1 MRFESIDIA
10 RYGCLADLSTGDTPL
25 PPIVVVLGPNE
36 SGKSTF
42 FDFVSTMLYGFRP
55 ATRSGHPYTPWSGG
69 DAEGEARIRLAGGDV
84 LGVHRRLMSAGWA
97 RLHTGDHVEDIGN
110 RPLSAANHV
119 TRVVYRQVYALT
131 LAELASLEGESWDLV
146 QDRLVGAMAAPDL
159 RPARVVTAE
168 FEDEAKR
175 LWRPDRRGRP
185 RTRVL
190 LAELAA
196 LNDLRSEA
204 LDRDRVLRE
213 KVAEKAF
220 AEERLGALRDDR
232 ARERERRGAI
242 EHRLNRLLPVR
253 RTLLRIRELRAEA
266 GAGYELDGLP
276 GDPRGQLGTLRK
288 RHEQAEARIEELE
301 HEAAGCRDAIKRYG
315 RAQRD
320 MVEAESEIRS
330 AANRLAG
337 LDDLEEAV
345 AGAESAVEGADASCR
360 KRGKGLFSV
369 PWGDIG
375 LDDLVAVPASE
386 LREAVQE
393 FQAVREQRRIAQEG
407 QRDDRSTQLS
417 EAMHPGRGRV
427 AVGVT
432 LLAAALVLAVVTLP
446 AVRFTIPLDQTL
458 SLWIG
463 SFAAIAGFLLLITWS
478 DANRRARLYEKA
490 AKEAKKRNSLQIA
503 RLRDKEEDARS
514 AVAEVVGT
522 LPVQDALLE
531 APSLDLPAGLERMT
545 ELLTDRTARHRE
557 LELRREKLEAALD
570 EVRSVGDVAPI
581 PLQGNPGEKAEAL
594 IRSLQGALRARG
606 LAAIAERDLA
616 RVESDLNRIG
626 GERDDVGGRLGV
638 LEERLRELG
647 DGDIGHGTE
656 EAARRTDA
664 RRRADQLRSEL
675 EREHPDLDELVAGI
689 RDADAG
695 GEQWES
701 LDETLETALA
711 ERDELIQHV
720 EELQSTIGRL
730 ESEIGHLHE
739 GETPDQVDG
748 HIAAVKERIREA
760 KENRDRAFV
769 LARLVREADRRFR
782 EEHQPD
788 LLLRAGGYLRHIT
801 AGRYDRIELG
811 EGDDRFFYLRGPA
824 APQPRKLGEPLS
836 QGTKEQVYLALRL
849 AIIDHLDADDERL
862 PLCMDEALV
871 NWDAWRRDRA
881 FGLLERVAERRQVFL
896 FTCHPAMAA
905 EMEDRGGRIIVL
917 GAERR

>member
-220 AEERLGALRDDR
+220 AEERLSALRDDR

-266 GAGYELDGLP
+266 GAAYELDGLP
-276 GDPRGQLGTLRK
+276 GDPRGQLRTLRQ
-288 RHEQAEARIEELE
+288 RHAQARARIEELE
-301 HEAAGCRDAIKRYG
+301 HEAAGCRDAIERFG

-345 AGAESAVEGADASCR
+345 TGAESVAEDADASCR
-360 KRGKGLFSV
+360 ERGEGLFSV
-369 PWGDIG
+369 PGSDVA
-375 LDDLVAVPASE
+375 LDDLAAVPAGE

-393 FQAVREQRRIAQEG
+393 YQAVREQRRIAQEWE
-407 QRDDRSTQLS
+407 RDDRSTQLS

-432 LLAAALVLAVVTLP
+432 LVAAALLLAVVTLP

-557 LELRREKLEAALD
+557 LELRRGKLEAALD

-616 RVESDLNRIG
+616 RVESDLDRIG

-664 RRRADQLRSEL
+664 RRRADQLMSEL
-675 EREHPDLDELVAGI
+675 EREHPDLDELAAGI

-701 LDETLETALA
+701 LDETLETASA
-711 ERDELIQHV
+711 ERDELIQQA
-720 EELQSTIGRL
+720 EELQGTIGRL

-801 AGRYDRIELG
+801 AGGYDRIELG
-811 EGDDRFFYLRGPA
+811 EGDDRFFCLRGPA

>member
-1 MRFESIDIA
+1 MRFESIDIT
-10 RYGCLADLSTGDTPL
+10 RYGCLADLSTGDVPL
-25 PPIVVVLGPNE
+25 PSIVVVLGPNE

-55 ATRSGHPYTPWSGG
+55 ATRSQHPYTPWSGG
-69 DAEGEARIRLAGGDV
+69 DAEGQARIRLAGDDV
-84 LGVHRRLMSAGWA
+84 LGVHRRLMSTGWA
-97 RLHTGDHVEDIGN
+97 RLRTNGHVEDIGN
-110 RPLSAANHV
+110 RHLSAANHV

-131 LAELASLEGESWDLV
+131 LAELAGLEGESWDLV

-159 RPARVVTAE
+159 RPARLVAAE
-168 FEDEAKR
+168 FEDEAKK

-185 RTRVL
+185 RAHVL

-196 LNDLRSEA
+196 LNELRNEA
-204 LDRDRVLRE
+204 LNRDRMLRE

-220 AEERLGALRDDR
+220 AEERLGGLREDR
-232 ARERERRGAI
+232 AREQERRGAI

-253 RTLLRIRELRAEA
+253 RTLARIRELRAQA
-266 GAGYELDGLP
+266 GAAYELDGLP
-276 GDPRGQLGTLRK
+276 GDPKGQLRTLRQ
-288 RHEQAEARIEELE
+288 RHEQAGARIEELE
-301 HEAAGCRDAIKRYG
+301 HEAAGCRDAIERFG

-320 MVEAESEIRS
+320 RVEAEPEIRS
-330 AANRLAG
+330 AANRLEG
-337 LDDLEEAV
+337 LDEVEEAV
-345 AGAESAVEGADASCR
+345 SEAESAAEDADISCR
-360 KRGKGLFSV
+360 KRGEGLFSV
-369 PWGDIG
+369 PSSDIE
-375 LDDLVAVPASE
+375 LDDLAAVPAGE
-386 LREAVQE
+386 LRKAVQE
-393 FQAVREQRRIAQEG
+393 YQAVRDQRRIAQEWERG
-407 QRDDRSTQLS
+407 DRSAKLS
-417 EAMHPGRGRV
+417 ETMRPGRGRMALGMILLV
-427 AVGVT
+427 AGL
-432 LLAAALVLAVVTLP
+432 LLAMVTLP
-446 AVRFTIPLDQTL
+446 AVGLTLPLDDAL
-458 SLWIG
+458 ALRIG
-463 SFAAIAGFLLLITWS
+463 VIAAIAGFVLLIMWS
-478 DANRRARLYEKA
+478 DANRRAGVYEKA
-490 AKEAKKRNSLQIA
+490 TKEAKKRTSFQIA
-503 RLRDKEEDARS
+503 RLRDREKDARL

-522 LPVQDALLE
+522 LPVQDTLLE

-545 ELLTDRTARHRE
+545 ELLTDRGARHRE
-557 LELRREKLEAALD
+557 LEVRRGKLAAALD

-581 PLQGNPGEKAEAL
+581 PLQGNSGEKAKAL
-594 IRSLQGALRARG
+594 TRSLQGALRARG

-616 RVESDLNRIG
+616 RVESDLDRIG
-626 GERDDVGGRLGV
+626 GERDDVGRRLGV
-638 LEERLRELG
+638 LEEQLRELG
-647 DGDIGHGTE
+647 DGDIDHGAE

-689 RDADAG
+689 RDAEAR

-701 LDETLETALA
+701 LAETLETASV
-711 ERDELIQHV
+711 ERDEMIQQV
-720 EELQSTIGRL
+720 EDLQGTIGRL
-730 ESEIGHLHE
+730 ESEIGHLRE
-739 GETPDQVDG
+739 GETPDRVDG
-748 HIAAVKERIREA
+748 HIASVKERIREA

-824 APQPRKLGEPLS
+824 APLPRKLGEPLS

-917 GAERR
+917 GTP

>member
-288 RHEQAEARIEELE
+288 RHEQAEARTEELE

>member
-84 LGVHRRLMSAGWA
+84 LGVHRRLMSTGWA

-110 RPLSAANHV
+110 RPLSAASHV

-159 RPARVVTAE
+159 RPARVVAAE
-168 FEDEAKR
+168 FEDEARR
-175 LWRPDRRGRP
+175 LWRADRRGRP
-185 RTRVL
+185 QTRVL
-190 LAELAA
+190 LAELAT
-196 LNDLRSEA
+196 LNELRSEA

-220 AEERLGALRDDR
+220 AEERLSALREER
-232 ARERERRGAI
+232 ARERARRGAI

-276 GDPRGQLGTLRK
+276 GDPRGQLRTLRQ
-288 RHEQAEARIEELE
+288 RHAQAGSRIEELE
-301 HEAAGCRDAIKRYG
+301 HEAAGCRDAIERYG

-345 AGAESAVEGADASCR
+345 TGAESAAEDADASCR
-360 KRGKGLFSV
+360 ERGEDLFSV
-369 PWGDIG
+369 PGSDVA
-375 LDDLVAVPASE
+375 LDDLAAVPAGE

-393 FQAVREQRRIAQEG
+393 YQAVREQRRIAREWE
-407 QRDDRSTQLS
+407 RDDRSAKLS
-417 EAMHPGRGRV
+417 ETMRPGRGRMALGTILLV
-427 AVGVT
+427 AGL
-432 LLAAALVLAVVTLP
+432 LLAMVTLP
-446 AVRFTIPLDQTL
+446 AVGLTLPLDDAL
-458 SLWIG
+458 ALRIG
-463 SFAAIAGFLLLITWS
+463 AIAAVTGFILLIMWS
-478 DANRRARLYEKA
+478 EANRRAGVYAKA
-490 AKEAKKRNSLQIA
+490 AKEAKKRNSFQIA
-503 RLRDKEEDARS
+503 RLRDQEEDARS

-522 LPVQDALLE
+522 LPVQDTLLE
-531 APSLDLPAGLERMT
+531 APGLDLPAGLERMT
-545 ELLTDRTARHRE
+545 ELLTDRGARRRE
-557 LELRREKLEAALD
+557 LEVRRAKLAAALN

-581 PLQGNPGEKAEAL
+581 PLHGNSGEKAEAL

-626 GERDDVGGRLGV
+626 GERDDVGERLVV

-647 DGDIGHGTE
+647 DGDIEHGTE

-675 EREHPDLDELVAGI
+675 EREHPDLDELAAGI

-711 ERDELIQHV
+711 ERDELIQRA
-720 EELQSTIGRL
+720 EELQGTIGRL
-730 ESEIGHLHE
+730 ESEIGHLQE
-739 GETPDQVDG
+739 GETPDQVGG

-917 GAERR
+917 GAERP

>member
-1 MRFESIDIA
+1 MRFESIDIT
-10 RYGCLADLSTGDTPL
+10 RYGCLADLSTGDAPL

-55 ATRSGHPYTPWSGG
+55 ATRSQHPYTPWSGG
-69 DAEGEARIRLAGGDV
+69 DAEGQARIRLAGGDV
-84 LGVHRRLMSAGWA
+84 LGVHRRLMSTGWA
-97 RLHTGDHVEDIGN
+97 RLHGNDQVEDIGN
-110 RPLSAANHV
+110 RPLSAASHV

-131 LAELASLEGESWDLV
+131 LAELAGLEGESWDLV

-159 RPARVVTAE
+159 RPARLVAAE

-190 LAELAA
+190 LADLTA
-196 LNDLRSEA
+196 LNEVRSEA
-204 LDRDRVLRE
+204 LNRDRMLRE
-213 KVAEKAF
+213 KVAEKAD
-220 AEERLGALRDDR
+220 AEERLGTLREDR
-232 ARERERRGAI
+232 AREQQRRGAI

-253 RTLLRIRELRAEA
+253 RKLARIRELRAEA
-266 GAGYELDGLP
+266 GPGYELDGLP
-276 GDPRGQLGTLRK
+276 GDPKGQLRALRR
-288 RHEQAEARIEELE
+288 RHEQSVARIEELE
-301 HEAAGCRDAIKRYG
+301 HEAAGCRDAIERFG

-320 MVEAESEIRS
+320 MVEAESAIRS
-330 AANRLAG
+330 AANRLEG
-337 LDDLEEAV
+337 LDELEGAV
-345 AGAESAVEGADASCR
+345 TGAESAVEAADNSCR
-360 KRGKGLFSV
+360 KRGEDLFSV
-369 PWGDIG
+369 PWSDVE
-375 LDDLVAVPASE
+375 LDDLAAVPADG

-393 FQAVREQRRIAQEG
+393 HRAVREQRRIAQERE
-407 QRDDRSTQLS
+407 RDDRSPKLS
-417 EAMHPGRGRV
+417 ATMRPGRGRM
-427 AVGVT
+427 ALGMILLFT
-432 LLAAALVLAVVTLP
+432 GLLAAVVTLP
-446 AVRFTIPLDQTL
+446 AVGLTL
-458 SLWIG
+458 PVDDTMALRIG
-463 SFAAIAGFLLLITWS
+463 AIVAIAGFVLLIMWS
-478 DANRRARLYEKA
+478 DANRRATAYERA
-490 AKEAKKRNSLQIA
+490 AREAKKRASFQIA
-503 RLRDKEEDARS
+503 RLKDQEQVTRR

-522 LPVQDALLE
+522 LPVRDTLLE
-531 APSLDLPAGLERMT
+531 APSLDLPAGLKRMT
-545 ELLTDRTARHRE
+545 ELMTDRSARHRE
-557 LELRREKLEAALD
+557 LKVRREKLAAALD

-581 PLQGNPGEKAEAL
+581 PLQGDSGEKAKGL

-616 RVESDLNRIG
+616 RVESDLDRIG
-626 GERDDVGGRLGV
+626 TERDDVGKRLGV
-638 LEERLRELG
+638 LEERLREVG
-647 DGDIGHGTE
+647 DGDIDHGTE

-664 RRRADQLRSEL
+664 RSRADQLNSEL
-675 EREHPDLDELVAGI
+675 EREHPDLDEIVAGI

-701 LDETLETALA
+701 LAERLETAAA
-711 ERDELIQHV
+711 ERDEMIQQV
-720 EELQSTIGRL
+720 EDLQGMIGRL
-730 ESEIGHLHE
+730 ESEIGHLRE

-748 HIAAVKERIREA
+748 HIASVKERITEA
-760 KENRDRAFV
+760 KENHDRAFV

-811 EGDDRFFYLRGPA
+811 EGDDRFFHLRGPA

-881 FGLLERVAERRQVFL
+881 FGLLESVAERRQVFL

-917 GAERR
+917 GG

>member
-1 MRFESIDIA
+1 MRFESVDIA

-55 ATRSGHPYTPWSGG
+55 ATRFGHPYTPWSGG
-69 DAEGEARIRLAGGDV
+69 DAEGQARIRLEGGDV
-84 LGVHRRLMSAGWA
+84 LGVHRRLMSTGWA
-97 RLHTGDHVEDIGN
+97 RLRTGDHVEDIGN

-119 TRVVYRQVYALT
+119 TRVVYRHVYALT

-159 RPARVVTAE
+159 RPARVVAAE

-190 LAELAA
+190 LAELAT
-196 LNDLRSEA
+196 LNKLRSEA

-220 AEERLGALRDDR
+220 AEERLSALRDDR

-330 AANRLAG
+330 AANRLAS

-375 LDDLVAVPASE
+375 LDDLAAVPASE

-514 AVAEVVGT
+514 AVADVVGT

-581 PLQGNPGEKAEAL
+581 PLQGNAGEKAEAL

-616 RVESDLNRIG
+616 RVESDLDRIG
-626 GERDDVGGRLGV
+626 VERDDVGKRLGV

-664 RRRADQLRSEL
+664 RHRADQLRSEL
-675 EREHPDLDELVAGI
+675 EREHPDLDELDAGI

-701 LDETLETALA
+701 LDETLDTAFA
-711 ERDELIQHV
+711 ARDELIQQV
-720 EELQSTIGRL
+720 EELQGTIGRL
-730 ESEIGHLHE
+730 ESEIGHLQE

-917 GAERR
+917 GTGRR

>member
-1 MRFESIDIA
+1 MRFESVDIA

-276 GDPRGQLGTLRK
+276 GDSRGQLRTLRQ
-288 RHEQAEARIEELE
+288 RHAQAEARIEELE

-345 AGAESAVEGADASCR
+345 AAAESAVEGADASCR

-407 QRDDRSTQLS
+407 ERDDRSTQLS

-478 DANRRARLYEKA
+478 DANRGARLYEKA

>member
-446 AVRFTIPLDQTL
+446 AVGFTIPLDQTL

-478 DANRRARLYEKA
+478 DANRGARLYEKA

>member
-1 MRFESIDIA
+1 MRFESVDIA

-276 GDPRGQLGTLRK
+276 GDPRGQLRTLRQ
-288 RHEQAEARIEELE
+288 RHAQAEARIEELE

-490 AKEAKKRNSLQIA
+490 VKEAKKRNSLQIA

-581 PLQGNPGEKAEAL
+581 PLQGNPGEKAEGL

>member
-1 MRFESIDIA
+1 MRFESVDIA

-276 GDPRGQLGTLRK
+276 GDPRGQLRTLRQ
-288 RHEQAEARIEELE
+288 RHAQAEARIEELE

-345 AGAESAVEGADASCR
+345 PGPRAPSRARTPRAGNGVRASSRSLGATSGSTISWRSRPASC
-360 KRGKGLFSV
+360 GK
-369 PWGDIG
+369 PC
-375 LDDLVAVPASE
+375 
-386 LREAVQE
+386 
-393 FQAVREQRRIAQEG
+393 
-407 QRDDRSTQLS
+407 
-417 EAMHPGRGRV
+417 
-427 AVGVT
+427 
-432 LLAAALVLAVVTLP
+432 
-446 AVRFTIPLDQTL
+446 
-458 SLWIG
+458 
-463 SFAAIAGFLLLITWS
+463 
-478 DANRRARLYEKA
+478 
-490 AKEAKKRNSLQIA
+490 RNSRPFGNSA
-503 RLRDKEEDARS
+503 ASRRRGSGTTGRRS
-514 AVAEVVGT
+514 SRRRCIPVAAGW
-522 LPVQDALLE
+522 LLE
-531 APSLDLPAGLERMT
+531 
-545 ELLTDRTARHRE
+545 
-557 LELRREKLEAALD
+557 
-570 EVRSVGDVAPI
+570 
-581 PLQGNPGEKAEAL
+581 
-594 IRSLQGALRARG
+594 
-606 LAAIAERDLA
+606 
-616 RVESDLNRIG
+616 
-626 GERDDVGGRLGV
+626 
-638 LEERLRELG
+638 
-647 DGDIGHGTE
+647 
-656 EAARRTDA
+656 
-664 RRRADQLRSEL
+664 
-675 EREHPDLDELVAGI
+675 
-689 RDADAG
+689 
-695 GEQWES
+695 
-701 LDETLETALA
+701 
-711 ERDELIQHV
+711 
-720 EELQSTIGRL
+720 
-730 ESEIGHLHE
+730 
-739 GETPDQVDG
+739 
-748 HIAAVKERIREA
+748 
-760 KENRDRAFV
+760 
-769 LARLVREADRRFR
+769 
-782 EEHQPD
+782 
-788 LLLRAGGYLRHIT
+788 
-801 AGRYDRIELG
+801 
-811 EGDDRFFYLRGPA
+811 
-824 APQPRKLGEPLS
+824 
-836 QGTKEQVYLALRL
+836 
-849 AIIDHLDADDERL
+849 
-862 PLCMDEALV
+862 
-871 NWDAWRRDRA
+871 
-881 FGLLERVAERRQVFL
+881 
-896 FTCHPAMAA
+896 
-905 EMEDRGGRIIVL
+905 
-917 GAERR
+917 

>member
-42 FDFVSTMLYGFRP
+42 FDFMSSMLYGFRP

-97 RLHTGDHVEDIGN
+97 RLRTGDHVEDIGN
-110 RPLSAANHV
+110 RPLSAASHV

-276 GDPRGQLGTLRK
+276 GDPRGQLRTLRQ
-288 RHEQAEARIEELE
+288 RHAQAEARIEELE

-446 AVRFTIPLDQTL
+446 AVGFTIPLDQTL

-478 DANRRARLYEKA
+478 DANRGARLYEKA

>member
-1 MRFESIDIA
+1 M
-10 RYGCLADLSTGDTPL
+10 
-25 PPIVVVLGPNE
+25 
-36 SGKSTF
+36 
-42 FDFVSTMLYGFRP
+42 
-55 ATRSGHPYTPWSGG
+55 
-69 DAEGEARIRLAGGDV
+69 
-84 LGVHRRLMSAGWA
+84 
-97 RLHTGDHVEDIGN
+97 
-110 RPLSAANHV
+110 
-119 TRVVYRQVYALT
+119 
-131 LAELASLEGESWDLV
+131 
-146 QDRLVGAMAAPDL
+146 
-159 RPARVVTAE
+159 
-168 FEDEAKR
+168 
-175 LWRPDRRGRP
+175 
-185 RTRVL
+185 L

-375 LDDLVAVPASE
+375 LDDLVAVQASE

-458 SLWIG
+458 SLWIR

-570 EVRSVGDVAPI
+570 KVRSVGDVAPI
-581 PLQGNPGEKAEAL
+581 PLQGNPGEKAEGL
-594 IRSLQGALRARG
+594 IRSLRGALRARG

>member
-1 MRFESIDIA
+1 M
-10 RYGCLADLSTGDTPL
+10 
-25 PPIVVVLGPNE
+25 
-36 SGKSTF
+36 
-42 FDFVSTMLYGFRP
+42 
-55 ATRSGHPYTPWSGG
+55 
-69 DAEGEARIRLAGGDV
+69 
-84 LGVHRRLMSAGWA
+84 
-97 RLHTGDHVEDIGN
+97 
-110 RPLSAANHV
+110 
-119 TRVVYRQVYALT
+119 
-131 LAELASLEGESWDLV
+131 
-146 QDRLVGAMAAPDL
+146 
-159 RPARVVTAE
+159 
-168 FEDEAKR
+168 
-175 LWRPDRRGRP
+175 
-185 RTRVL
+185 
-190 LAELAA
+190 
-196 LNDLRSEA
+196 
-204 LDRDRVLRE
+204 
-213 KVAEKAF
+213 
-220 AEERLGALRDDR
+220 
-232 ARERERRGAI
+232 
-242 EHRLNRLLPVR
+242 
-253 RTLLRIRELRAEA
+253 
-266 GAGYELDGLP
+266 
-276 GDPRGQLGTLRK
+276 
-288 RHEQAEARIEELE
+288 
-301 HEAAGCRDAIKRYG
+301 
-315 RAQRD
+315 
-320 MVEAESEIRS
+320 
-330 AANRLAG
+330 
-337 LDDLEEAV
+337 
-345 AGAESAVEGADASCR
+345 
-360 KRGKGLFSV
+360 
-369 PWGDIG
+369 
-375 LDDLVAVPASE
+375 
-386 LREAVQE
+386 
-393 FQAVREQRRIAQEG
+393 
-407 QRDDRSTQLS
+407 
-417 EAMHPGRGRV
+417 
-427 AVGVT
+427 T

-490 AKEAKKRNSLQIA
+490 VKEAKKRNSLQIA

-581 PLQGNPGEKAEAL
+581 PLQGNPGEKAEGL